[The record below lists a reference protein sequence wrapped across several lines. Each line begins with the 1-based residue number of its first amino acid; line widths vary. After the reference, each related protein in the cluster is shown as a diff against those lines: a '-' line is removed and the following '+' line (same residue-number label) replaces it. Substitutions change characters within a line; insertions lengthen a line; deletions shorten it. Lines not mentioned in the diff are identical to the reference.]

1 MHTNSRQETEARIRE
16 LRQSIDELE
25 HQLSNTIDA
34 DETTQ
39 HKTLEHLDE
48 YMNAVDTKV
57 SSLKL
62 FWQTLKQEWN
72 SR

>member
-25 HQLSNTIDA
+25 QQLSNTIDT
-34 DETTQ
+34 DETAQ

>member
-1 MHTNSRQETEARIRE
+1 MHTNSRQETETRIRE

-25 HQLSNTIDA
+25 QQLSNTIDT

-62 FWQTLKQEWN
+62 FWQMLKQEWS

>member
-25 HQLSNTIDA
+25 QQLSNTINA
-34 DETTQ
+34 DEINQ

-57 SSLKL
+57 GSLKL
-62 FWQTLKQEWN
+62 FWQTLKLEWS

>member
-1 MHTNSRQETEARIRE
+1 MQTNNRQETEARIRE

-25 HQLSNTIDA
+25 QQLSNTIDA
-34 DETTQ
+34 DEATQ

-62 FWQTLKQEWN
+62 FWQTLKEEWS

>member
-1 MHTNSRQETEARIRE
+1 MQTNNRQETEARIRE

-25 HQLSNTIDA
+25 QQLSNTIDA

-62 FWQTLKQEWN
+62 FWQTLKEEWS

>member
-25 HQLSNTIDA
+25 QQLSNTIDV
-34 DETTQ
+34 DEINQ

-62 FWQTLKQEWN
+62 FWQTLKQEWS

>member
-1 MHTNSRQETEARIRE
+1 MQINNRQETEARIRE

-25 HQLSNTIDA
+25 QQLSNTIDT
-34 DETTQ
+34 DEVTQ

-48 YMNAVDTKV
+48 YMDAVDTKV

-62 FWQTLKQEWN
+62 FWQTLKQEWS

>member
-1 MHTNSRQETEARIRE
+1 MHANNRQETEARIRE

-25 HQLSNTIDA
+25 QQLSNTIDT
-34 DETTQ
+34 DEIDQ
-39 HKTLEHLDE
+39 HKMLEHLDE

-57 SSLKL
+57 GSLKL
-62 FWQTLKQEWN
+62 FWQTLKQEWS